1 MQDAGE
7 YVGTKTYIVEV
18 SVVICNL
25 YYLVVVMTGIIQ
37 RE

>member
-7 YVGTKTYIVEV
+7 YVGTKTYIVEM

-25 YYLVVVMTGIIQ
+25 YYLVGVMTRNIQ